1 MANTNG
7 SKAKTTT
14 AKKTTKK
21 STKTGTTTKTA
32 AKKTAAAVKKDEA
45 KVSSEETKAA
55 ETAAEE
61 VEKTAEKP
69 AKKAAP
75 KKKAATKKAT
85 AKKTTAKKT
94 TAKKA
99 AAKEEVKEEPKAEVK
114 EEVKA
119 EVKEE
124 PKAEV
129 KEEVKAEVKEEPKA
143 EAVKEVKVEVK
154 EEPKAEAVEEVK
166 AEIKEEPKAEE
177 EVKEGPKPIKVLFCS
192 PESVPFCGTGGL
204 GDVAGSLPKALNRKR
219 SIECCVILPL
229 HKGVSQEFR
238 NKMEFLGYKDIPV
251 SWRWK
256 YMGVFRLRYQ
266 GVTYFFIDNEEYFG
280 RDALY
285 GYFDDCERYTFFSRA
300 VFESMEFTG
309 FQPDI
314 IHANDWQTAMVP
326 ILQDTIYKL
335 KYTTTIFTIHNV
347 EYQGRYG
354 AQVFND
360 VLGLPADAWHLV
372 EFEDDV
378 NLMKGAIE
386 TANLVSTVSPT
397 YALQLEDPFFAHGM
411 ENIVRKNAGK
421 MVGILNGI
429 DVKLYDPAK
438 DPEIAANYDAKDT
451 SGKLACK
458 RALQKEL
465 GLPESDAPM
474 LTMISRLVTH
484 KGLDLVTSTIDGI
497 LDKYDCQLVLLGT
510 GDAGYENFFR
520 GLQDRHPFNVRS
532 LITFDRALSHR
543 IYAAGDILLMPS
555 KSEPCGLSQMIGC
568 RYGNAPLVRATGG
581 LNDSIKDCTL
591 GDGNGFVFDNYD
603 SGSFY
608 HCLAGAIERYGDKE
622 NWEKLVQHDL
632 KMDFSW
638 STASKTYVELYQ
650 RALFK

>member
-7 SKAKTTT
+7 SKAKTTA

-21 STKTGTTTKTA
+21 TTKTATTTKSA
-32 AKKTAAAVKKDEA
+32 AKKTAASVKKEEVNVKSEEIKE
-45 KVSSEETKAA
+45 KVSTEETPEAA
-55 ETAAEE
+55 P
-61 VEKTAEKP
+61 KT
-69 AKKAAP
+69 AKKAAS
-75 KKKAATKKAT
+75 KKTATKKTT

-129 KEEVKAEVKEEPKA
+129 KEEVKAEVKEEVKA
-143 EAVKEVKVEVK
+143 EAT
-154 EEPKAEAVEEVK
+154 
-166 AEIKEEPKAEE
+166 EEPKAEE

-229 HKGVSQEFR
+229 HKGGSQEFR

-326 ILQDTIYKL
+326 IMQDTIYKL
-335 KYTTTIFTIHNV
+335 QYTTTIFTIHNV

-411 ENIVRKNAGK
+411 ENIIRKNAGK

-622 NWEKLVQHDL
+622 NWEKLIQHDL

>member
-7 SKAKTTT
+7 SKAKTTA

-21 STKTGTTTKTA
+21 TTKTATTTKSA
-32 AKKTAAAVKKDEA
+32 AKKTAASVKKEEVNVKSEEIKE
-45 KVSSEETKAA
+45 KVSTEETPEAA
-55 ETAAEE
+55 P
-61 VEKTAEKP
+61 KT
-69 AKKAAP
+69 AKKAAS
-75 KKKAATKKAT
+75 KKTATKKTT

-119 EVKEE
+119 E
-124 PKAEV
+124 AT
-129 KEEVKAEVKEEPKA
+129 
-143 EAVKEVKVEVK
+143 
-154 EEPKAEAVEEVK
+154 
-166 AEIKEEPKAEE
+166 EEPKAEE

-335 KYTTTIFTIHNV
+335 QYTTTIFTIHNV

-411 ENIVRKNAGK
+411 ENIIRKNAGK

-555 KSEPCGLSQMIGC
+555 KSEPCGLTQMIGC

-622 NWEKLVQHDL
+622 NWEKLIQHDL

>member
-7 SKAKTTT
+7 SKAKTTA

-21 STKTGTTTKTA
+21 TTKTATTTKSA
-32 AKKTAAAVKKDEA
+32 AKKTAASVKKEEVNVKSEEIKE
-45 KVSSEETKAA
+45 KVSTEETPEAA
-55 ETAAEE
+55 P
-61 VEKTAEKP
+61 KT
-69 AKKAAP
+69 AKKAAS
-75 KKKAATKKAT
+75 KKTATKKTT

-119 EVKEE
+119 E
-124 PKAEV
+124 AT
-129 KEEVKAEVKEEPKA
+129 
-143 EAVKEVKVEVK
+143 
-154 EEPKAEAVEEVK
+154 
-166 AEIKEEPKAEE
+166 EEPKAEE

-335 KYTTTIFTIHNV
+335 QYTTTIFTIHNV

-411 ENIVRKNAGK
+411 ENIIRKNAGK

-622 NWEKLVQHDL
+622 NWEKLIQHDL